1 MCAYGLVSIRSAE
14 RCSSKRYL
22 FIINM
27 SINESPAVC
36 VCVGDERGISFFF
49 DGSRRGG
56 DEDYM
61 CGCLVVRG
69 RAGQEI
75 LMEDTN
81 IDRRHWPGRFYL
93 SVYVFGWI

>member
-36 VCVGDERGISFFF
+36 VCVWETRGEFHSFSM
-49 DGSRRGG
+49 DLGEGG
-56 DEDYM
+56 TRTICAD
-61 CGCLVVRG
+61 
-69 RAGQEI
+69 A
-75 LMEDTN
+75 
-81 IDRRHWPGRFYL
+81 
-93 SVYVFGWI
+93 